1 MDLNIGKHLVVLGM
15 NHLCSDIQIRER
27 FFLSQSRIPDVLSA
41 IMKLPDISEALI
53 LSTCNRIE
61 LYAVVTNTD
70 MACSNLLRFLSDY
83 HAVETEKFKK
93 YTYFYNC
100 YKAAYHFYEVI
111 SSLDSLVVGEYQI
124 VSQVK
129 QAYRIA
135 WENGFTGPFLNKLFH
150 YAISAGKKVRT
161 DTEIGTGIVSV
172 ASVAVDLA
180 CRGLNGIKNK
190 SALIIGAG
198 EMSKLTAKHL
208 INSGV
213 EDITFVNRT
222 EERASEIASQF
233 GVKSAEFSKWLDMAV
248 SSDLIISS
256 TGSPHRIITLQK
268 ASQIMKLRKKRP
280 LILIDIAMP
289 RDIEPGVENI
299 EGITVY
305 TIDNL
310 IEIVEEN
317 SQSRKDEIVKARHI
331 ISEEVQKYYF
341 WYNSRKV
348 QSILVKL
355 RDQFASIRD
364 MELQRYSSVFSSLPE
379 NTQKEVRKFAASL
392 TEKFLHVPSTV
403 LKKRSTDNEYEK
415 FVDAVTDLFNLDRKK

>member
-1 MDLNIGKHLVVLGM
+1 MDLNVGKHLVVLGM
-15 NHLCSDIQIRER
+15 NHLCSDIRIREQ

-41 IMKLPDISEALI
+41 VMKLPDISEALI

-70 MACSNLLRFLSDY
+70 MACSNLLKFLSDY
-83 HAVETEKFKK
+83 HVVETEKFKK

-111 SSLDSLVVGEYQI
+111 SSLDSLVIGEYQI

-150 YAISAGKKVRT
+150 YAISAGKRVRT
-161 DTEIGTGIVSV
+161 ETEIGTGIVSV

-180 CRGLNGIKNK
+180 RRELNGIKNK

-213 EDITFVNRT
+213 GDITFVNRT
-222 EERASEIASQF
+222 EHRARDIASQF
-233 GVKSAEFSKWLDMAV
+233 GVKSLEFSKWLEIAV

-268 ASQIMKLRKKRP
+268 ASQIMKLRKKKP

-289 RDIEPGVENI
+289 RDVEPGVENI
-299 EGITVY
+299 EGITVC

-310 IEIVEEN
+310 IETVEEN
-317 SQSRKDEIVKARHI
+317 SQSRKDEIVKARCI
-331 ISEEVQKYYF
+331 IYEEVQKYYF

-379 NTQKEVRKFAASL
+379 DVQEEVRKFAASL
-392 TEKFLHVPSTV
+392 TDKFLHVPSTV
-403 LKKRSTDNEYEK
+403 LKERSTDNECEK